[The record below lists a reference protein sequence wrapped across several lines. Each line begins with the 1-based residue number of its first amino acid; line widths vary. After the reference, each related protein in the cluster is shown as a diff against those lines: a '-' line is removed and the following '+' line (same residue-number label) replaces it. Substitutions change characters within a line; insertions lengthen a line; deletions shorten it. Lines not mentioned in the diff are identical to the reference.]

1 MMLADPFRM
10 YPEAIITVRLT
21 RLQAPGIPN
30 TVLGDVRA
38 IVKRA
43 STANL
48 PGEVEYQTGARRYHL
63 NTSDLPEQL
72 RADPA
77 NLIGLQLVDA
87 DRQYRISEVSH
98 GSDYTTNRLLFITVK
113 ADPYARNSL

>member
-21 RLQAPGIPN
+21 RLQAPGIPH

-77 NLIGLQLVDA
+77 NLIGLLLVDSE
-87 DRQYRISEVSH
+87 RQYRISDVSY
-98 GSDYTTNRLLFITVK
+98 GSDYTPNQLRFVTVR
-113 ADPYARNSL
+113 AAPYARESL

>member
-1 MMLADPFRM
+1 MLADPFAM
-10 YPEAIITVRLT
+10 YPESVITVRLT

-30 TVLGDVRA
+30 TDLGDVRA

-43 STANL
+43 SLANL

-63 NTSDLPEQL
+63 NTGDLPEQL

-77 NLIGLQLVDA
+77 NLIGLLLVDA
-87 DRQYRISEVSH
+87 GRQYRISEVSH
-98 GSDYTTNRLLFITVK
+98 GSDYTPNQLRFISVR
-113 ADPYARNSL
+113 AAPYARESL